1 MPLPQILIALVPG
14 LPLAMAALLAF
25 APARAAVRA
34 VLPLAALPALALTL
48 LPDSALLAEPW
59 LMLGGQFGTDPV
71 GRVFMGFSALI
82 WAAAGWAAVGW
93 MRGDDHATGFAAC
106 FLLAMAG
113 NLGMFTAR
121 DVASLYALFALMS
134 FASYGLVVHGRSG
147 SAFAA
152 GRIYIVFVVAGEL
165 ALFAGLA
172 LMAANAGSLMLADLR
187 AAPVSDIAAGLL
199 LAGFAVKLGIM
210 PLHVWLPPAHGAAP
224 VPASAVLSGAMI
236 KAGLF
241 GMIAVM
247 PFGVAEMPVHGTV
260 LMAAGLVTIFAAGL
274 GGVNSDSPKAV
285 LGWSSVSQM
294 GLMALG
300 LGAALTV
307 PGAWALVLPALMFQ
321 AAHHGLAKG
330 ALFLGTGA
338 FGAAAALRGSWAALP
353 LLALPMAALVGLA
366 PLSGYAAKEGLRAAL
381 AAGPAGWVPWLVL
394 ALTLSGLVTT
404 LLMGRYL
411 LTLWRQVPTVPR
423 AVVEGP
429 GWVALPAA
437 TLAACGVLLL
447 GLWPLAGFGPV
458 PSSWPKDWLTQWPV
472 AAGVVLSVAGAIWG
486 HAQRVGPLVLLAQVM
501 APWHAAEAYGQ
512 HKVRMTQRAARRL
525 ARAIPAHI
533 DAVAARWRLGQAAMA
548 AVLVALLAV
557 EAPALFSQIAEHAP
571 FAAAGPDLPQP

>member
-34 VLPLAALPALALTL
+34 VLPLAALPALALTM
-48 LPDSALLAEPW
+48 LPDPAVLAEPW

-71 GRVFMGFSALI
+71 GRVFLGFSSLI

-134 FASYGLVVHGRSG
+134 FASYGLVVHGRSP

-152 GRIYIVFVVAGEL
+152 GRVYIAFVVAGEL

-172 LMAANAGSLMLADLR
+172 LMATGAGSLMLEDLR
-187 AAPVSDIAAGLL
+187 AAPVSDIAAALL

-247 PFGVAEMPVHGTV
+247 PFGMVELTVHGTV

-274 GGVNSDSPKAV
+274 GGLHADSPKAV

-300 LGAALTV
+300 LGAALKV

-338 FGAAAALRGSWAALP
+338 FGAAAALRGAWAALP
-353 LLALPMAALVGLA
+353 LLALPMVALVGLS
-366 PLSGYAAKEGLRAAL
+366 PLSGFAAKEGLKAAL
-381 AAGPAGWVPWLVL
+381 TAGPVGWVPWVVL

-411 LTLWRQVPTVPR
+411 VTLWRHVPAVPR
-423 AVVEGP
+423 AVADGP

-437 TLAACGVLLL
+437 VLAACGVLLL
-447 GLWPLAGFGPV
+447 GLWPMAGFGPT
-458 PSSWPKDWLTQWPV
+458 PSVWPKDWLTQWPV
-472 AAGVVLSVAGAIWG
+472 AAGVVLSVGGAIWG
-486 HAQRVGPLVLLAQVM
+486 HARRIGPAVLLAQVM
-501 APWHAAEAYGQ
+501 APWHALQAFGQ
-512 HKVRMTQRAARRL
+512 HKARMTERAMRRVS
-525 ARAIPAHI
+525 RAIPARI
-533 DAVAARWRLGQAAMA
+533 DAIAARWRLGQAAMA

-557 EAPALFSQIAEHAP
+557 EAPDLIAQIGLTLP
-571 FAAAGPDLPQP
+571 FAPDAAVTP

>member
-14 LPLAMAALLAF
+14 LPLAMAVLLAF
-25 APARAAVRA
+25 APTRAAVRA
-34 VLPLAALPALALTL
+34 VLPLAALPALALAL
-48 LPDSALLAEPW
+48 LPDPALLAEPW

-71 GRVFMGFSALI
+71 GRVFLGFSALI

-93 MRGDDHATGFAAC
+93 MRGDPNATGFAAC

-134 FASYGLVVHGRSG
+134 FASYGLVVQGRSA
-147 SAFAA
+147 SAFSA
-152 GRIYIVFVVAGEL
+152 GRIYIAFVVAGEL

-172 LMAANAGSLMLADLR
+172 LAASGAGSLMLADLR
-187 AAPVSDIAAGLL
+187 AAPVSDMAAAFLI
-199 LAGFAVKLGIM
+199 AGFAVKLGIM

-241 GMIAVM
+241 GMIAVL
-247 PFGVAEMPVHGTV
+247 PFGLAEMPVHGTV

-274 GGVNSDSPKAV
+274 GGLQSDSSKAV

-300 LGAALTV
+300 LGAALKV
-307 PGAWALVLPALMFQ
+307 PGAWTLVLPALMFQ
-321 AAHHGLAKG
+321 ATHHGLAKG

-338 FGAAAALRGSWAALP
+338 FGAAAALRGGWAALP
-353 LLALPMAALVGLA
+353 LLAVPMAALVGLA
-366 PLSGYAAKEGLRAAL
+366 PLSGMAAKEGLKDAL

-411 LTLWRQVPTVPR
+411 LTLWRHVPAVPR
-423 AVVEGP
+423 AVAGAP

-437 TLAACGVLLL
+437 VLAACGVLLL
-447 GLWPLAGFGPV
+447 GLWPLAGFGPT
-458 PSSWPKDWLTQWPV
+458 PTSWPKDWLSQWPV
-472 AAGVVLSVAGAIWG
+472 ALGVALSVGGAIWG
-486 HAQRVGPLVLLAQVM
+486 HARRVGPMVLLARVM
-501 APWHAAEAYGQ
+501 APWHAMESYGQ
-512 HKVRMTQRAARRL
+512 HKARRTQRALRRV
-525 ARAIPAHI
+525 ARAIPARI
-533 DAVAARWRLGQAAMA
+533 DALAVDWRLGQAAMA

-557 EAPALFSQIAEHAP
+557 EGPGLIAQIGGRATALP
-571 FAAAGPDLPQP
+571 

>member
-1 MPLPQILIALVPG
+1 MTYPQILLVLVPG
-14 LPLAMAALLAF
+14 LPLAMAALLA
-25 APARAAVRA
+25 AVRLRGAIRA
-34 VLPLAALPALALTL
+34 VLPLAALPALALAL
-48 LPDSALLAEPW
+48 LPDPTLLAEPW

-71 GRVFMGFSALI
+71 ARVFLGFSALI

-93 MRGDDHATGFAAC
+93 MRGDHNATGFAAC

-134 FASYGLVVHGRSG
+134 FASYGLVVHGRST

-152 GRIYIVFVVAGEL
+152 GRVYIAFVVAGEL

-172 LMAANAGSLMLADLR
+172 LAAADAGSLMLADLR
-187 AAPVSDIAAGLL
+187 GAPVSDLAAGLL
-199 LAGFAVKLGIM
+199 IAGFAVKLGIM

-241 GMIAVM
+241 GMIAVL
-247 PFGVAEMPVHGTV
+247 PFGLVALPVHGTV
-260 LMAAGLVTIFAAGL
+260 LMAAGLVTIFAALL
-274 GGVNSDSPKAV
+274 GGLPSDSPKAV

-294 GLMALG
+294 GLMAIG
-300 LGAALTV
+300 LGAALIV
-307 PGAWALVLPALMFQ
+307 PGAWALLLPALMFQ

-338 FGAAAALRGSWAALP
+338 FGAAAALRGAWAALP
-353 LLALPMAALVGLA
+353 LLAVPMVALVGLA
-366 PLSGYAAKEGLRAAL
+366 PLSGFAAKEGLKNAL
-381 AAGPAGWVPWLVL
+381 AAGPSGWVMWLAL

-404 LLMGRYL
+404 LLMGRYMV
-411 LTLWRQVPTVPR
+411 TLWRSPPGVPQ
-423 AVVEGP
+423 AVAAGP

-437 TLAACGVLLL
+437 VLAAAGVVLLA
-447 GLWPLAGFGPV
+447 LWPQAGFGPT
-458 PSSWPKDWLTQWPV
+458 PAFWPKDWMSQWPV

-486 HAQRVGPLVLLAQVM
+486 HARRVGPMVLVARVM
-501 APWHAAEAYGQ
+501 APFHAAEARVAYRA
-512 HKVRMTQRAARRL
+512 RMAQRALRRT
-525 ARAIPAHI
+525 ARAIPARI
-533 DAVAARWRLGQAAMA
+533 DMVAARWRLGQAAMA
-548 AVLVALLAV
+548 AVLVAMLAV
-557 EAPALFSQIAEHAP
+557 EGPALVAQIM
-571 FAAAGPDLPQP
+571 AAL

>member
-1 MPLPQILIALVPG
+1 MTMPLPQILIALVPG
-14 LPLAMAALLAF
+14 LPLAMAVLLAF

-34 VLPLAALPALALTL
+34 VLPLAALPALALAL
-48 LPDSALLAEPW
+48 LRDPALLAEPW

-71 GRVFMGFSALI
+71 GRVFLGFSALI

-93 MRGDDHATGFAAC
+93 MRGDDHATGFAAF

-134 FASYGLVVHGRSG
+134 FASYGLVVHGRTAG
-147 SAFAA
+147 AFAA
-152 GRIYIVFVVAGEL
+152 GRVYIAFVVAGEL

-172 LMAANAGSLMLADLR
+172 LMAADAGSLMLADLR
-187 AAPVSDIAAGLL
+187 AAPVSDIAAALL

-247 PFGVAEMPVHGTV
+247 PFGLVELPAHGIV
-260 LMAAGLVTIFAAGL
+260 LMAAGLVTSFAAGL
-274 GGVNSDSPKAV
+274 GGLNSDSPKAV

-294 GLMALG
+294 GLVALG
-300 LGAALTV
+300 LGAALKV

-338 FGAAAALRGSWAALP
+338 FGAAAALRGAWAALP
-353 LLALPMAALVGLA
+353 LLAVPMAALVGLA
-366 PLSGYAAKEGLRAAL
+366 PLSGMAAKEGLKDAL
-381 AAGPAGWVPWLVL
+381 AAGPAGWVPWLGL

-404 LLMGRYL
+404 LLMGRYMV
-411 LTLWRQVPTVPR
+411 TLWRHVPAAPR
-423 AVVEGP
+423 AVVAGP

-437 TLAACGVLLL
+437 TLAACGVLLP
-447 GLWPLAGFGPV
+447 GVWPMAGFGPA
-458 PSSWPKDWLTQWPV
+458 PAAWPKDWASQWPV
-472 AAGVVLSVAGAIWG
+472 AVGVALSVAGAIWG

-501 APWHAAEAYGQ
+501 APWHAVEAYGQ
-512 HKVRMTQRAARRL
+512 HKARMIQRALRRT
-525 ARAIPAHI
+525 ARAIPARI
-533 DAVAARWRLGQAAMA
+533 DTIADRWRLGQAAMA
-548 AVLVALLAV
+548 AVLVALMAV
-557 EAPALFSQIAEHAP
+557 EGPGLVAQIMARTAVSQ
-571 FAAAGPDLPQP
+571 